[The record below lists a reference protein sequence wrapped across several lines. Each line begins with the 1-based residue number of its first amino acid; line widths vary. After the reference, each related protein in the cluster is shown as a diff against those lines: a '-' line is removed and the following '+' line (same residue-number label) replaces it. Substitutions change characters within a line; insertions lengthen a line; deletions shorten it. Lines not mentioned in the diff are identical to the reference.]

1 MRRRDFL
8 LAGTA
13 NLLALTVA
21 PTFTF
26 AQQAAGGFTDTRL
39 DAIRAMLQADVDAGR
54 VSGLVYLLA
63 RGNEVHVETLGTT
76 RNGGGEPMR
85 RDTIFRIM
93 SMTKPVIAVAT
104 LMLVEDGKL
113 SLDEPAERL
122 LPELA
127 NRQVLT
133 AVNAPLD
140 STVPAERP
148 FTVRELLNFTFGLGL
163 QFDPALPIQ
172 AAIMANQLAN
182 DIPIPQTPH
191 QPDEWMRRLGTLP
204 LMAQPGEVW
213 MYNSGSL
220 VLGVLIARA
229 SGQKL
234 EDFLRTRIFEPLGMV
249 DTAFWVPPE
258 KRNRFLPSYGYDM
271 ATMQPVIDDEPE
283 GGQWSAPPPFPSG
296 AGGLVSTL
304 DDYLAFARMLLNR
317 GEYNGQRLLSEE
329 SVAEMTSDQ
338 LTPEQRAGGPTVAY
352 APDFSASS
360 WGYGVQVSTGPD
372 DISDEPGR
380 YGWNGGY
387 GASWINDPGKDLTA
401 IILSNNAVYFI
412 STDDFKTF
420 KAAVY
425 DALSE

>member
-8 LAGTA
+8 LAGA
-13 NLLALTVA
+13 AALLAVSA
-21 PTFTF
+21 PSLSF
-26 AQQAAGGFTDTRL
+26 AQASAGFTETGL
-39 DAIRAMLQADVDAGR
+39 AALRALMQADVDTDK
-54 VSGLVYLLA
+54 VSGLVYLVA
-63 RGNEVHVETLGTT
+63 RGDEVHVETLGVT
-76 RNGGGEPMR
+76 RNGGTEPMR

-133 AVNAPLD
+133 AIDAPLS

-148 FTVRELLNFTFGLGL
+148 FTVRELLNFTFGFGL
-163 QFDPALPIQ
+163 QFDPALPIA
-172 AAIMANQLAN
+172 AAIASNQLAN

-204 LMAQPGEVW
+204 LMTQPGEVW
-213 MYNSGSL
+213 MYNTGSL

-229 SGQKL
+229 SGQPL
-234 EDFLRTRIFEPLGMV
+234 EDFLRERIFEPLGMV

-258 KRNRFLPSYGYDM
+258 KRDRFLPSYGYDM
-271 ATMQPVIDDEPE
+271 ATMQPVIDDEPD

-304 DDYLAFARMLLNR
+304 DDYLAFARMLLNK
-317 GEYNGQRLLSEE
+317 GEYNGRRLLSEE
-329 SVAEMTSDQ
+329 SVAEMTRDQ
-338 LTPEQRAGGPTVAY
+338 LTPEQKAGGPTVAY

-387 GASWINDPGKDLTA
+387 GATWFNDPGKDLTA
-401 IILSNNAVYFI
+401 VLLSNNAVYFI
-412 STDDFKTF
+412 STEDFKAF

-425 DALSE
+425 DALPE